1 MVNTAVSAGICR
13 LLGVQVQVGGVYHF
27 RFSSGSYTTN
37 MSEKSVS
44 CLSLRRVGKF
54 HDSVINGR
62 MWQTLSYE
70 TSVERVGKTD
80 G

>member
-13 LLGVQVQVGGVYHF
+13 LLRVQVQVGGVYHF
-27 RFSSGSYTTN
+27 RFSSGTN